1 MDKFLKINLFNK
13 ILAIIVFAS
22 VLFSFFL
29 EFFLNLIPCKLCL
42 YQRHL
47 WLFLLLACIINLKQ
61 SSKSRYIEM
70 IITITLCA
78 IITLSFYH
86 SGIEFGFFNNI
97 ISCTSEN
104 NETVNSIEELDFL
117 IRNTKNMDCAFPKF
131 KIFNLSLSNLSFLF
145 STSLLLFCL
154 KKYNRNIFKQYVK
167 NKN

>member
-42 YQRHL
+42 YQRYL

-61 SSKSRYIEM
+61 SSKSRYIEI

-131 KIFNLSLSNLSFLF
+131 RIFNLSLSNLSFLF

-154 KKYNRNIFKQYVK
+154 KKYNRNIFK
-167 NKN
+167 

>member
-1 MDKFLKINLFNK
+1 MYKFIKINLFNK

-42 YQRHL
+42 YQRYL

-61 SSKSRYIEM
+61 SSKSRYIEI

-131 KIFNLSLSNLSFLF
+131 KVFNLSLSNLSFLF

-154 KKYNRNIFKQYVK
+154 KKYNRNIFK
-167 NKN
+167 

>member
-13 ILAIIVFAS
+13 ILAFIVFAS

-42 YQRHL
+42 YQRYL

-97 ISCTSEN
+97 ISCASEN
-104 NETVNSIEELDFL
+104 NETINSIEELDFL

-131 KIFNLSLSNLSFLF
+131 KVFNLSLSNLSFLF

-154 KKYNRNIFKQYVK
+154 KKYNRNIFK
-167 NKN
+167 

>member
-13 ILAIIVFAS
+13 VLAIIVFAT

-42 YQRHL
+42 YQRYL

-70 IITITLCA
+70 IITIILCA

-104 NETVNSIEELDFL
+104 NKTVNSIEELDFL

-154 KKYNRNIFKQYVK
+154 KKYNRNIFK
-167 NKN
+167 

>member
-42 YQRHL
+42 YQRYL

-61 SSKSRYIEM
+61 SSKSRYIET

-154 KKYNRNIFKQYVK
+154 KKYNRNIFK
-167 NKN
+167 

>member
-1 MDKFLKINLFNK
+1 MDKFLKINLFNI

-22 VLFSFFL
+22 VLFSFFV

-42 YQRHL
+42 YQRYL

-61 SSKSRYIEM
+61 SSKSRYIET
-70 IITITLCA
+70 IIIITLCA

-154 KKYNRNIFKQYVK
+154 KKYNKNIFK
-167 NKN
+167 

>member
-42 YQRHL
+42 YQRYL

-61 SSKSRYIEM
+61 SSKSRYIET
-70 IITITLCA
+70 IIIITLCA

-104 NETVNSIEELDFL
+104 NETANSIEDLDFL
-117 IRNTKNMDCAFPKF
+117 IRNKKNMDCAFPKF

-145 STSLLLFCL
+145 STILLLLCL
-154 KKYNRNIFKQYVK
+154 KKYNRNIFK
-167 NKN
+167 

>member
-42 YQRHL
+42 YQRYL

-61 SSKSRYIEM
+61 SSKSRYIEI

-78 IITLSFYH
+78 ITTLSFYH

-97 ISCTSEN
+97 ISCISEN
-104 NETVNSIEELDFL
+104 NETANSIEELDFL

-145 STSLLLFCL
+145 SVSLLLLCL
-154 KKYNRNIFKQYVK
+154 KKYNRNIFK
-167 NKN
+167 

>member
-42 YQRHL
+42 YQRYL

-104 NETVNSIEELDFL
+104 NKTANSIEELDFL

-131 KIFNLSLSNLSFLF
+131 EIFNLSLSNLSFLF

-154 KKYNRNIFKQYVK
+154 KKYNRNIFK
-167 NKN
+167 

>member
-1 MDKFLKINLFNK
+1 MDNFLKINLFNK

-29 EFFLNLIPCKLCL
+29 EFFLNLMPCKLCL
-42 YQRHL
+42 YQRYL

-61 SSKSRYIEM
+61 SSKSRYIET
-70 IITITLCA
+70 IIIITLCA

-131 KIFNLSLSNLSFLF
+131 KVFNLSLSNLSFLF

-154 KKYNRNIFKQYVK
+154 KKYNRNIVK
-167 NKN
+167 

>member
-1 MDKFLKINLFNK
+1 MDNFLKINLFNK

-42 YQRHL
+42 YQRYL

-154 KKYNRNIFKQYVK
+154 KKYNRNIFK
-167 NKN
+167 

>member
-42 YQRHL
+42 YQRYL

-61 SSKSRYIEM
+61 SSKSRYIET
-70 IITITLCA
+70 IIIITLCA

-131 KIFNLSLSNLSFLF
+131 KVFNLSLSNLSFLF
-145 STSLLLFCL
+145 STILLLFCL
-154 KKYNRNIFKQYVK
+154 KKYNRNIFK
-167 NKN
+167 

>member
-42 YQRHL
+42 YQRYL

-61 SSKSRYIEM
+61 NSKSRYIEI

-154 KKYNRNIFKQYVK
+154 KKYNRNIFK
-167 NKN
+167 

>member
-29 EFFLNLIPCKLCL
+29 EFFLNLVPCKLCL
-42 YQRHL
+42 YQRYL

-154 KKYNRNIFKQYVK
+154 KKYNRNIFK
-167 NKN
+167 

>member
-42 YQRHL
+42 YQRYL

-61 SSKSRYIEM
+61 SSKSRYIET
-70 IITITLCA
+70 IIIITLCA

-97 ISCTSEN
+97 ISCASEN

-131 KIFNLSLSNLSFLF
+131 KVFNLSLSNLSFLF

-154 KKYNRNIFKQYVK
+154 KKYNRNIFK
-167 NKN
+167 

>member
-42 YQRHL
+42 YQRYL

-61 SSKSRYIEM
+61 SSKSRYIE
-70 IITITLCA
+70 IIIIITLCA

-154 KKYNRNIFKQYVK
+154 KKYNRNIFK
-167 NKN
+167 

>member
-42 YQRHL
+42 YQRYL

-61 SSKSRYIEM
+61 SSKSRYIEI

-104 NETVNSIEELDFL
+104 NETVNSIEDLDFL

-145 STSLLLFCL
+145 STNLLLFCL
-154 KKYNRNIFKQYVK
+154 KKYNRNIFK
-167 NKN
+167 

>member
-42 YQRHL
+42 YQRYL

-154 KKYNRNIFKQYVK
+154 KKYNRNIFK
-167 NKN
+167 

>member
-1 MDKFLKINLFNK
+1 MDNFLKINLFNK

-22 VLFSFFL
+22 VLFSFLL

-42 YQRHL
+42 YQRYL

-61 SSKSRYIEM
+61 SSKSRYIEI

-78 IITLSFYH
+78 ITTLSFYH

-154 KKYNRNIFKQYVK
+154 KKYNRNIFK
-167 NKN
+167 

>member
-42 YQRHL
+42 YQRYL

-61 SSKSRYIEM
+61 SSKSRYIET
-70 IITITLCA
+70 IIIITLCA

-131 KIFNLSLSNLSFLF
+131 KVFNLSLSNLSFLF

-154 KKYNRNIFKQYVK
+154 KKYNRNIFR
-167 NKN
+167 

>member
-13 ILAIIVFAS
+13 ILAIIVFTAA
-22 VLFSFFL
+22 LFSFFL

-42 YQRHL
+42 YQRYL
-47 WLFLLLACIINLKQ
+47 WLLLLLACILNIKQ
-61 SSKSRYIEM
+61 SSKSKYIEI

-97 ISCTSEN
+97 ISCISQN
-104 NETVNSIEELDFL
+104 NETANSVEELDFL
-117 IRNTKNMDCAFPKF
+117 IRNTKNMDCAFQKF

-145 STSLLLFCL
+145 STSLLLLCL
-154 KKYNRNIFKQYVK
+154 KKYNRNILK
-167 NKN
+167 

>member
-42 YQRHL
+42 YQRYL

-61 SSKSRYIEM
+61 SSKSRYIET

-104 NETVNSIEELDFL
+104 NKTANSIEELDFL

-154 KKYNRNIFKQYVK
+154 KKYNRNIFK
-167 NKN
+167 

>member
-42 YQRHL
+42 YQRYL

-61 SSKSRYIEM
+61 SSKSRYIEI
-70 IITITLCA
+70 IITITLFA

-154 KKYNRNIFKQYVK
+154 KKYNRNIFK
-167 NKN
+167 

>member
-42 YQRHL
+42 YQRYL

-61 SSKSRYIEM
+61 SSKSRYIEI

-78 IITLSFYH
+78 ITTLSFYH

-131 KIFNLSLSNLSFLF
+131 KVFNLSLSNLSFLF

-154 KKYNRNIFKQYVK
+154 KKYNRNIFK
-167 NKN
+167 

>member
-42 YQRHL
+42 YQRYL

-61 SSKSRYIEM
+61 SSKSRYIET
-70 IITITLCA
+70 IIIITLCA

-104 NETVNSIEELDFL
+104 NETANSIEELDFL

-154 KKYNRNIFKQYVK
+154 KKYNRNIIK
-167 NKN
+167 

>member
-42 YQRHL
+42 YQRYL

-104 NETVNSIEELDFL
+104 KETANSIEELDFL

-131 KIFNLSLSNLSFLF
+131 KIFYLSLSNLSFLF
-145 STSLLLFCL
+145 GTILLLLCL
-154 KKYNRNIFKQYVK
+154 KKYNRNIFK
-167 NKN
+167 

>member
-42 YQRHL
+42 YQRYL

-61 SSKSRYIEM
+61 SSKSRYIEI
-70 IITITLCA
+70 IITITLCS

-86 SGIEFGFFNNI
+86 SGVEFGFFNNI

-145 STSLLLFCL
+145 STSLLLLCL
-154 KKYNRNIFKQYVK
+154 KKYNKNIFK
-167 NKN
+167 

>member
-42 YQRHL
+42 YQRYL

-61 SSKSRYIEM
+61 SSKSRYIEI

-97 ISCTSEN
+97 ISCTPEN

-154 KKYNRNIFKQYVK
+154 KKYNRNIFK
-167 NKN
+167 

>member
-1 MDKFLKINLFNK
+1 MYKFIKINLFNK

-42 YQRHL
+42 YQRYL

-61 SSKSRYIEM
+61 SSKSRYFEI

-104 NETVNSIEELDFL
+104 NKTANSIEELDFL

-154 KKYNRNIFKQYVK
+154 KKYNRNIFK
-167 NKN
+167 

>member
-22 VLFSFFL
+22 VFFSFFL

-42 YQRHL
+42 YQRYL
-47 WLFLLLACIINLKQ
+47 WLFLLLACILNLKQ
-61 SSKSRYIEM
+61 SRESRYIEI

-104 NETVNSIEELDFL
+104 NETVNSLEELDSL

-154 KKYNRNIFKQYVK
+154 KKYNRNIFI
-167 NKN
+167 